1 MNATTKTTTIGSD
14 LFERISHVQ
23 VEAWGDADFA
33 YMDEAQ
39 LWVENELFCRA
50 SVVVDLDDVCYYLN
64 TFGLSREAAEAQ
76 AVVDA
81 LAREYDAACEYVPE
95 GVSFAPIL
103 KADLPALLKCTYN
116 PPSTKGQKQWVTQN

>member
-1 MNATTKTTTIGSD
+1 MNATTTTTIGSD
-14 LFERISHVQ
+14 LFDRISYVQ
-23 VEAWGDADFA
+23 VEAWGSADFA

-50 SVVVDLDDVCYYLN
+50 SVVVDLDAVCYFLN
-64 TFGLSREAAEAQ
+64 TFGWSREAAEAQ

-95 GVSFAPIL
+95 GVSFAPVL
-103 KADLPALLKCTYN
+103 KADLPALLKCAYN
-116 PPSTKGQKQWVTQN
+116 PPSKKERKRNGCY

>member
-14 LFERISHVQ
+14 LFARISHVQ
-23 VEAWGDADFA
+23 VEAWGSADCA

-39 LWVENELFCRA
+39 LWLENELFCRA

-76 AVVDA
+76 TVIDA
-81 LAREYDAACEYVPE
+81 LVREYDATCEYVFDD
-95 GVSFAPIL
+95 VSFAPIL

-116 PPSTKGQKQWVTQN
+116 PPSKKERKRNGCY